1 MIRPRVGIDPV
12 RVRFVERVAHV
23 RIERGGDIASW
34 QAANRGSA
42 FSPARIHIYYLCCAS
57 VVLFA
62 AGCQA
67 GGVEVGFCPPA
78 V

>member
-12 RVRFVERVAHV
+12 RVRSSERVAHV
-23 RIERGGDIASW
+23 QIGEGGGQQHAHNVD
-34 QAANRGSA
+34 RGSA
-42 FSPARIHIYYLCCAS
+42 FSPARIHIYYLLSAS

-67 GGVEVGFCPPA
+67 GGVEVGFSPPA